1 MEILSALENHNE
13 PPALR
18 WGLSF
23 VRGYLELG
31 MLAAAEHELSKLG
44 VRYRCY
50 ADVIE
55 LRVRV
60 MLARGRWEK
69 AAWLARSAAK
79 VYPGVAEFYLMAA
92 HAYEALNRPEEAK
105 AVWVSAPSLFHVSG
119 AFHFNLAKF
128 EAQLGNHT
136 SARKHMALAIELDP
150 AMEARAANEPG
161 LREILDTPEAAPEN

>member
-1 MEILSALENHNE
+1 MEILTALENDSE

-31 MLAAAEHELSKLG
+31 MLTAAERELARLG
-44 VRYRCY
+44 VRFRCY

-60 MLARGRWEK
+60 LVARRRWEK

-92 HAYEALNRPEEAK
+92 NAYDSMGRPDEAK
-105 AVWVSAPSLFHVSG
+105 AVWVSAPTIFHVSG
-119 AFHFNLAKF
+119 MFHFNLARY
-128 EAQLGNHT
+128 EAKLGNRR
-136 SARKHMALAIELDP
+136 SAREHIALAIELDP
-150 AMEARAANEPG
+150 AMQARARNDPG
-161 LREILDTPEAAPEN
+161 LRLILEESEN